1 VGSSCLICGHPSTQ
15 ALFPQV
21 HPKRE
26 DVTGLSCG
34 NKEIGSGRQIGPSAR
49 ELAECGYRCGVSGPG
64 ERTASTAVT
73 LRLTVDL
80 GDEDPAS
87 VWGLI

>member
-1 VGSSCLICGHPSTQ
+1 MQ
-15 ALFPQV
+15 
-21 HPKRE
+21 
-26 DVTGLSCG
+26 G
-34 NKEIGSGRQIGPSAR
+34 NISFFQNATVFDRSRIGPSAR

-73 LRLTVDL
+73 RRLTVDL

-87 VWGLI
+87 VRGLIEHIF

>member
-1 VGSSCLICGHPSTQ
+1 VGSSPTR
-15 ALFPQV
+15 P
-21 HPKRE
+21 
-26 DVTGLSCG
+26 TGLSCG
-34 NKEIGSGRQIGPSAR
+34 NKEIGSSRQIGPSAR
-49 ELAECGYRCGVSGPG
+49 ELAECGYRYGVSGPG

-87 VWGLI
+87 VLGLIEHMF